1 MLFLSFVRC
10 STCNVVWKAARV
22 AAVCGK
28 ERSLSTRY
36 SQRAQRQRQRAGQ
49 PEKTRHRVRT
59 PLFLFVTLSLISIS
73 FLEWCKF
80 ECVVLK
86 QNKKCSLLLLQNRRT
101 DDHSGRPETA
111 SLLLQQSYLPVCDD
125 PLHCPLLHLWL
136 PSTVRDAVAWPLPDV
151 YHFQQGERNVFK
163 LFEWIFWLTARH
175 MHTYHITGGWF
186 ILLVS
191 WLFLSGG
198 GFVLFCFFKMWELFY
213 KLHFVYTYIAPWQ
226 ITWGSAFHAFAQPFA
241 VPRILSL
248 LSLITAYYRLSQ
260 QFLMLV
266 CSTAVNSSCYNMLSV
281 LFFEAVVFLVAS
293 CQMTLTWGLIR
304 LCHAVCPG
312 CSVSNLLHP
321 PQSLSGQRHFHHF
334 LCPSCQVLGERLQ
347 VKSFFVF
354 KHFSDTFLHF

>member
-10 STCNVVWKAARV
+10 STCNVVWKAACV

-86 QNKKCSLLLLQNRRT
+86 RNKKCSLLLLQNRRT

-125 PLHCPLLHLWL
+125 PLHGPLLHLWL
-136 PSTVRDAVAWPLPDV
+136 PSSVGDAVAWPLPDV

-163 LFEWIFWLTARH
+163 LFEWIFWLTASH

-198 GFVLFCFFKMWELFY
+198 GLFCFVFLRCGSCSISCTLFTPTSPPGRSRG
-213 KLHFVYTYIAPWQ
+213 V
-226 ITWGSAFHAFAQPFA
+226 QPST
-241 VPRILSL
+241 PL
-248 LSLITAYYRLSQ
+248 LSPLPCLVSFHCCLLSQ
-260 QFLMLV
+260 HTIDWV
-266 CSTAVNSSCYNMLSV
+266 TS
-281 LFFEAVVFLVAS
+281 
-293 CQMTLTWGLIR
+293 
-304 LCHAVCPG
+304 
-312 CSVSNLLHP
+312 
-321 PQSLSGQRHFHHF
+321 F
-334 LCPSCQVLGERLQ
+334 LCWSAALQ
-347 VKSFFVF
+347 
-354 KHFSDTFLHF
+354 